1 MPKNTILRNA
11 ILILLGAAIGAAAIG
26 VIASQTGGG
35 EGDVRISAQKLESG
49 AVVVALQEADA
60 GGGWGERVRPELHR
74 LPADA
79 PTGRWFN
86 SSAIATGEAPE
97 PLHTVCLIHH
107 GSYADEFW
115 LSLTRNAVVSSR
127 NIGLDLAL
135 GGSPDSA
142 EQAQLIRD
150 CVDQGFRGIATSV
163 PDADALRDAI
173 EYARDAGVVVL
184 TYNSGRLDAEGLGIP
199 VHVSL
204 DEAAVGRRA
213 GEEFNE
219 GGVAGTVL
227 CVLHEPTNVGLEERC
242 DALEAAY
249 AGGEVERL
257 GISGVADIEQSTA
270 QMTERLR
277 QGGVGGLLTL
287 NSALM
292 NPAVEAVAAA
302 DSDAKIAAV
311 GVLDAA
317 RQVVAGNVFIA
328 LTDQP
333 WFQVDYTLSSLKN
346 FLGAIDLGLPV
357 DGIYLSL
364 TSLVSVEPVVLD
376 FEASKRFLDAFDRFL
391 AENFG
396 G

>member
-1 MPKNTILRNA
+1 MLKNA

-26 VIASQTGGG
+26 VIASQSGGG
-35 EGDVRISAQKLESG
+35 EGDVRISVQKLESG
-49 AVVVALQEADA
+49 AVEVALQEADA
-60 GGGWGERVRPELHR
+60 EGVWGERVQPELSQ

-79 PTGRWFN
+79 PSGRWFN
-86 SSAIATGEAPE
+86 SSAIATSEAPGPE
-97 PLHTVCLIHH
+97 HSVCLVHH

-115 LSLTRNAVVSSR
+115 LSLTRNAVVSSN
-127 NIGLDLAL
+127 NIGLELGL
-135 GGSPDSA
+135 GGSPDPA

-150 CVDQGFRGIATSV
+150 CVDQGYGGIATSV

-173 EYARDAGVVVL
+173 RYAQDSGVVVL
-184 TYNSGRLDAEGLGIP
+184 TYNSGRLDAESLGVP

-204 DEAAVGRRA
+204 DEAVVGRRT
-213 GEEFNE
+213 GEEFNKA
-219 GGVAGTVL
+219 GVTGTVL

-257 GISGVADIEQSTA
+257 GISGVTDIEQSTA

-277 QGGVGGLLTL
+277 QGDVGGLLTL

-292 NPAVEAVAAA
+292 DPAVAAVAAA
-302 DSDAKIAAV
+302 GSDAKIATV

-317 RQVVAGNVFIA
+317 RQIVAGNVFIA

-333 WFQVDYTLSSLKN
+333 WFQIDYTLSSLKN
-346 FLGAIDLGLPV
+346 FLSAIDLGLPT
-357 DGIYLSL
+357 DAINLSL
-364 TSLVSVEPVVLD
+364 TTLVAVEPIVLD
-376 FEASKRFLDAFDRFL
+376 FDASKRFLDAFDRFL

-396 G
+396 GG

>member
-1 MPKNTILRNA
+1 MLKNA

-26 VIASQTGGG
+26 IIASQTGGG

-60 GGGWGERVRPELHR
+60 EGGWGERVRPELHR

-86 SSAIATGEAPE
+86 SSAISTGEAPG
-97 PLHTVCLIHH
+97 PQHSVCLIHH
-107 GSYADEFW
+107 GNYVDEFW
-115 LSLTRNAVVSSR
+115 LSLTRNAVVASG
-127 NIGLDLAL
+127 NFGLDLWL
-135 GGSPDSA
+135 EGSPDSA

-150 CVDQGFRGIATSV
+150 CADRGIRGIATSV

-173 EYARDAGVVVL
+173 RYAQDAGAVVL
-184 TYNSGRLDAEGLGIP
+184 TYNSGRSDAESLGVP

-204 DEAAVGRRA
+204 DEAAVGRRT

-219 GGVAGTVL
+219 AGVAGTVL
-227 CVLHEPTNVGLEERC
+227 CVLHEPANAGLEERC
-242 DALEAAY
+242 DALEATY
-249 AGGEVERL
+249 DGGEVERF
-257 GISGVADIEQSTA
+257 GISGVAELELSTA
-270 QMTERLR
+270 EMAERLR
-277 QGGVGGLLTL
+277 QGDVGGLLTL

-302 DSDAKIAAV
+302 ESDAKIATV

-317 RQVVAGNVFIA
+317 RQIVAGHVFIA

-333 WFQVDYTLSSLKN
+333 WFQSEYVLASLKN
-346 FLGAIDLGLPV
+346 FLNAMDLGITAE
-357 DGIYLSL
+357 GINISL
-364 TSLVSVEPVVLD
+364 TSLVSIEPIVLD
-376 FEASKRFLDAFDRFL
+376 FKASKDFLDAFNRFL

-396 G
+396 Q